1 MYPSSNYYLCHATKL
16 DYDRAFAEAR
26 AFALANLD
34 EKPSFTADVYFV
46 KREALRQSIAR
57 AKNKKVRNPQGLYNE
72 HGGNNKILLEWQ
84 EEAIRQYCYEQWE
97 GGNGATFDMVIGAIT
112 HLRSVMPLSEFS
124 YLFLISA
131 ENESSSAALPAP
143 SRRWFT
149 AWLKKNTQ
157 LHTIHTKPCGRSL

>member
-131 ENESSSAALPAP
+131 ENESSSPRPFEALVHCLVEEEYATPHY
-143 SRRWFT
+143 SY
-149 AWLKKNTQ
+149 
-157 LHTIHTKPCGRSL
+157 TKPCGRSL